1 MIIANPI
8 YDVVFKYL
16 LEDMEIARGFLSKII
31 GEEIE
36 SLTVQPQELLVQK
49 EIPTASQ
56 TTELIRILRL
66 DFKAII
72 RTQTGETKMVLI
84 ELQKARKLF
93 DIMRFRTYLGENYKK
108 GEDYVNDKGETETN
122 PLPII
127 AIYFLGFKLEHIKVA
142 VVKVDRTYKDVYT
155 GQALDASI
163 KESFIENLTHDS
175 YTIQIPLLGEDIKT
189 PLQKVLRVFNQ
200 KFKKRDDKHKL
211 DFGENIDDP
220 LVEKMLDRLTR
231 AIASEEILA
240 EMNME
245 DELEKI
251 FGKLDRDLE
260 AVRKENAE
268 NIKALQLKNKVIEE
282 KDKAIE
288 EQNKAIEEERKANE
302 ALRKEFEEYK
312 KRFTDNN

>member
-16 LEDMEIARGFLSKII
+16 LEDMEIARGFLSQII

-49 EIPTASQ
+49 EIPTTSQ

-240 EMNME
+240 EMNVE

-260 AVRKENAE
+260 AVRKESA
-268 NIKALQLKNKVIEE
+268 E
-282 KDKAIE
+282 KDKLIQQ
-288 EQNKAIEEERKANE
+288 QNKAIEEERKANE

-312 KRFTDNN
+312 KRFTDNK